1 MDQVNEPFN
10 FSSLAI
16 NEPLDVSA
24 IGQNFNQ
31 GQVRTDLIA
40 TALLQLDGYDRFQV
54 RDAPYFRL
62 VQPYDHHTTT
72 PVQQYI
78 YCYSLALRPEDAQPS
93 GTLNAS
99 RIDSVNWQIT
109 MNPVLNTPSTA
120 NKATSVRG
128 PATIRIYAL
137 NYNVFRVVNGFGGV
151 LFTI

>member
-1 MDQVNEPFN
+1 MSVGNGC
-10 FSSLAI
+10 FSNNGYNNSSHNDGYSTNYI
-16 NEPLDVSA
+16 PT
-24 IGQNFNQ
+24 QNQ
-31 GQVRTDLIA
+31 RTDLISS
-40 TALLQLDGYDRFQV
+40 ALLQLDGYDRFQA
-54 RDAPYFRL
+54 RNADYFRL
-62 VQPYDHHTTT
+62 VQPFDHHTTT

-78 YCYSLALRPEDAQPS
+78 YCYSLALKPEDAQPS

-109 MNPVLNTPSTA
+109 MNPVLNIPSSA
-120 NKATSVRG
+120 NSATSIRG